1 MRKRK
6 DITNTSTIIKIFS
19 KMARQADKAAIDR
32 IKAAREKS
40 LKIMKMD
47 MNGSLN
53 KIVEGK
59 MGDITNVVNGSETQL
74 LSEAPAGARPKQTS
88 IRPMQ
93 QTSFGP
99 AASKLPSAILES
111 FKTNKIGDDAQMM
124 KQVLAGGDDL
134 SFLDEG
140 IAPQRPVQRQVVT
153 ETVQQP
159 QYTVQQAPQQI
170 DYPMIRTIV
179 EEIVRKYAGSI
190 TKKVLSESKGSTTST
205 VNTMMLGEKFK
216 FLTDDGD
223 IYECT
228 TRRVGNV
235 KDRKKNVNG

>member
-1 MRKRK
+1 
-6 DITNTSTIIKIFS
+6 
-19 KMARQADKAAIDR
+19 MARQADKAAIDR

-53 KIVEGK
+53 KIVEEK
-59 MGDITNVVNGSETQL
+59 MGDITNVVNGSETKL
-74 LSEAPAGARPKQTS
+74 LSETPAGVQPKQTS
-88 IRPMQ
+88 ARPMQ
-93 QTSFGP
+93 QTTFGP

-111 FKTNKIGDDAQMM
+111 FKTNKIGDDDQMM
-124 KQVLAGGDDL
+124 KQMFSGPGDL
-134 SFLDEG
+134 SFLDED
-140 IAPQRPVQRQVVT
+140 ITPQRPVQRQVVT

-159 QYTVQQAPQQI
+159 QVQALVQTPASI

-190 TKKVLSESKGSTTST
+190 TKKVLSESKGSSTST

-228 TRRVGNV
+228 M
-235 KDRKKNVNG
+235 RKVSNVNELKNKRGVSK

>member
-1 MRKRK
+1 
-6 DITNTSTIIKIFS
+6 
-19 KMARQADKAAIDR
+19 MARQADKAAIDR

-59 MGDITNVVNGSETQL
+59 MDDITNVVNGSETQL

-88 IRPMQ
+88 ARPMQ
-93 QTSFGP
+93 QTTFGP

-111 FKTNKIGDDAQMM
+111 FKTNKIGDDDQMM
-124 KQVLAGGDDL
+124 KQMFSGPGDL

-140 IAPQRPVQRQVVT
+140 ITPQRPVQRQVVT

-159 QYTVQQAPQQI
+159 QVQTLTQMPASI

-190 TKKVLSESKGSTTST
+190 TKKVLSESKGSSTST

-228 TRRVGNV
+228 M
-235 KDRKKNVNG
+235 RKVSNVNELKNKRGVSK